1 MSPLTSTRLR
11 IRRLPSALSMC
22 PSGWTVRLAGI
33 SDAPVPVSYD
43 TGTGASVM
51 PASLAVQPLG
61 HIESAESKRR
71 IRNLVEVSGLIDHLV
86 QLKPRPATEDEIL
99 RLHTREYV
107 ERIKKLSSEA
117 GGEAG
122 EETPFGPGSYEI
134 ALLAAGGCITAV
146 DAVLDGKVDN
156 AYALVRPP
164 GHHAEKD
171 QGRGFCIFGN
181 TALAAVHARQARGL
195 ARVAI
200 VDWDVHHGNG
210 TEHAFYSDP
219 AVLTLSIHQDN
230 NYPPASG
237 AISATGEGAGRGYNI
252 NIPLPPGSGVGA
264 YVATFERVVA
274 PALRAFRPELILIAS
289 GLDASAMD
297 PLASMMMTSEGY
309 RTLTRIVLAVARDV
323 CGGRLVACHEGGYS
337 PAYVPYC
344 GLAIIEELAGIR
356 TGLDDPLLGL
366 LAGFGGQEIQPH
378 QEVVVE
384 QAAKLAAGLLPAAHR
399 ARD

>member
-1 MSPLTSTRLR
+1 MTTGFLWHELY
-11 IRRLPSALSMC
+11 A
-22 PSGWTVRLAGI
+22 WH
-33 SDAPVPVSYD
+33 D
-43 TGTGASVM
+43 TGTGAWVM
-51 PASLAVQPLG
+51 PAALTVQPLG
-61 HIESAESKRR
+61 HIESAEGKRR

-86 QLKPRPATEDEIL
+86 QLRPRPATEDEIL

-107 ERIKKLSSEA
+107 ERIKKLSSQA

-122 EETPFGPGSYEI
+122 EETPFGRGSYEI

-146 DAVLDGKVDN
+146 DAVLDARVDN

-181 TALAAVHARQARGL
+181 IALAAMHARQARGL
-195 ARVAI
+195 SRVAI

-219 AVLTLSIHQDN
+219 TVLTLSIHQDN

-237 AISATGEGAGRGYNI
+237 AITATGEGAGRGYNI

-264 YVATFERVVA
+264 YVATFERVVV
-274 PALRAFRPELILIAS
+274 PALMAFRPELILIAS

-309 RTLTRIVLAVARDV
+309 RTLTRTVLAVARDV

-344 GLAIIEELAGIR
+344 GLAIIEELAGLR

-378 QEVVVE
+378 QEAVVR
-384 QAAKLAAGLLPAAHR
+384 QAAKLAAGLSPAAHQ
-399 ARD
+399 APD

>member
-1 MSPLTSTRLR
+1 MTTTFLWHELY
-11 IRRLPSALSMC
+11 A
-22 PSGWTVRLAGI
+22 WH
-33 SDAPVPVSYD
+33 D
-43 TGTGASVM
+43 TGTGAWVM
-51 PASLAVQPLG
+51 PASLTVQPFG

-164 GHHAEKD
+164 GHHAERD

-181 TALAAVHARQARGL
+181 TALAAMHARQARGL
-195 ARVAI
+195 SRVAI

-219 AVLTLSIHQDN
+219 TLLTLSIHQDN

-237 AISATGEGAGRGYNI
+237 AITDTGDGAGRGYNI
-252 NIPLPPGSGVGA
+252 NVPLPPGSGVGA

-378 QEVVVE
+378 QEVVVQ
-384 QAAKLAAGLLPAAHR
+384 QAAKLAAGLLPDAHR

>member
-1 MSPLTSTRLR
+1 VTTGFLWHELY
-11 IRRLPSALSMC
+11 A
-22 PSGWTVRLAGI
+22 WH
-33 SDAPVPVSYD
+33 D
-43 TGTGASVM
+43 TGTGAWVM
-51 PASLAVQPLG
+51 PAGLTVQPLG
-61 HIESAESKRR
+61 HIESAEGKRR

-86 QLKPRPATEDEIL
+86 QLKPSPATEDEIL

-107 ERIKKLSSEA
+107 ERIKRLSSEA

-122 EETPFGPGSYEI
+122 EETPFGRGSYEI

-146 DAVLDGKVDN
+146 DAVLDARVDN

-164 GHHAEKD
+164 GHHAERD

-181 TALAAVHARQARGL
+181 IALAAMHARQARGL
-195 ARVAI
+195 SRVAI

-219 AVLTLSIHQDN
+219 TVLTISIHQDN

-237 AISATGEGAGRGYNI
+237 AITDTGEGAGRGYNI

-264 YVATFERVVA
+264 YVATFERVVV
-274 PALRAFRPELILIAS
+274 PALMAFRPELILIAS

-309 RTLTRIVLAVARDV
+309 RTLTRTVLAVARDV

-344 GLAIIEELAGIR
+344 GLAIIEEMAGLR
-356 TGLDDPLLGL
+356 TGLDDPILGL

-378 QEVVVE
+378 QEAVVR
-384 QAAKLAAGLLPAAHR
+384 QAAKLAAGLSPAAHR

>member
-1 MSPLTSTRLR
+1 MTTGFLWHELY
-11 IRRLPSALSMC
+11 A
-22 PSGWTVRLAGI
+22 WH
-33 SDAPVPVSYD
+33 D

-51 PASLAVQPLG
+51 PASLTVQPLG
-61 HIESAESKRR
+61 HIESAEGKRR

-122 EETPFGPGSYEI
+122 EETPFGRGSYEI

-164 GHHAEKD
+164 GHHAERD

-181 TALAAVHARQARGL
+181 TALAAMHARQARGL
-195 ARVAI
+195 SRVAI

-219 AVLTLSIHQDN
+219 TVLTLSIHQDN

-237 AISATGEGAGRGYNI
+237 AITDTGDGAGRGYNI
-252 NIPLPPGSGVGA
+252 NVPLPPGSGVGA
-264 YVATFERVVA
+264 YIATFERVVA

-378 QEVVVE
+378 QEVVVQ

>member
-1 MSPLTSTRLR
+1 MTTGFLWHELY
-11 IRRLPSALSMC
+11 A
-22 PSGWTVRLAGI
+22 WH
-33 SDAPVPVSYD
+33 D

-51 PASLAVQPLG
+51 PASLTVQPLG
-61 HIESAESKRR
+61 HIESAEGKRR

-122 EETPFGPGSYEI
+122 EETPFGRGSYEI

-164 GHHAEKD
+164 GHHAERD

-181 TALAAVHARQARGL
+181 TALAAMHARQARGL
-195 ARVAI
+195 SRVAI

-219 AVLTLSIHQDN
+219 TVLTLSIHQDN

-237 AISATGEGAGRGYNI
+237 AISDTGDGAGRGYNI
-252 NIPLPPGSGVGA
+252 NVPLPPGSGVGA
-264 YVATFERVVA
+264 YMVTFERVVA

-323 CGGRLVACHEGGYS
+323 CRGRLVACHEGGYS

-344 GLAIIEELAGIR
+344 GLAIIEELAGVR

-366 LAGFGGQEIQPH
+366 LAGFGGQELQPH
-378 QEVVVE
+378 QEAVVQ
-384 QAAKLAAGLLPAAHR
+384 QAATLAAGLLPAAHR